1 MLAAAMIIFVLAGIT
16 GWLAGTP
23 RSTDADSSHGWG
35 WPRAAATRLRERW
48 VRAW

>member
-23 RSTDADSSHGWG
+23 RTTDPGSPQGWG
-35 WPRAAATRLRERW
+35 WPRAAATG
-48 VRAW
+48 A